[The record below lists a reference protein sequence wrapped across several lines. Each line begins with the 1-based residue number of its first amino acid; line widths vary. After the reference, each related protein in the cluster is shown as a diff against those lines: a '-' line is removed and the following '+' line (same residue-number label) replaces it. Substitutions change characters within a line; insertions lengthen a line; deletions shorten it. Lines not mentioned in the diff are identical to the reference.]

1 MRELADLALDIAK
14 SKGASYADIR
24 ISRHRRQ
31 NISAREKK
39 IRNISDTESFG
50 FGVRVLVEGTWGF
63 AASHRVTKEEIEKV
77 TARAVAI
84 ARANRVGQTEPVV
97 LPPVPAYLDHW
108 QSPIEKD
115 PFKIP
120 IEKKVE
126 LLFAANEAA
135 LKVKGAAFVNSSMLF
150 LNEDKYFASTDG
162 SYIEQN
168 VYRSWPSLTVTAVDR
183 SRGQFQSRTAD
194 TIPMGLGYEH
204 VERANLVDLAAQVA
218 EEAVAKLTAKPVEPG
233 KYDLILHPTNLWL
246 TIHESVG
253 HPTELDRALGYEANY
268 AGTSFLTVDKLGK
281 LQFGSPIVNFR
292 ADKTIRGGLA
302 TCGYDDDGVQ
312 TKEWFLV
319 KDGVF
324 IDYQIT
330 REQVFWKP
338 YREARKAAGLPE
350 VNESYGTAYADS
362 WSSVPFQRMPNVHL
376 VAGSESLSIDDL
388 IADTKDGILIIGDGS
403 YSIDQQRYNFQ
414 FSGQVF
420 WEIKNGKKTQM
431 LRDVAY
437 QANTQDFWNSCDA
450 ICDESSWEMGGS
462 YYDGKGQP
470 GQINAVS
477 HGCSPARFRQIN
489 VLNTGRK
496 V

>member
-1 MRELADLALDIAK
+1 MRELADIALDMAR

-24 ISRHRRQ
+24 ISRRRSQ
-31 NISAREKK
+31 NISARERK
-39 IRNISDTESFG
+39 IRSISDTETFG
-50 FGVRVLVEGTWGF
+50 FGVRVLVDGTWGF
-63 AASHRVTKEEIEKV
+63 AASHQVTKEDIQKV
-77 TARAVAI
+77 AARAVAI
-84 ARANRVGQTEPVV
+84 ARANRRGQVEPVV

-126 LLFAANEAA
+126 LLFAVNEAA
-135 LKVKGAAFVNSSMLF
+135 LKVKGAAFVNSSLVF
-150 LNEDKYFASTDG
+150 LNEWKYFASTDG

-168 VYRSWPSLTVTAVDR
+168 IFRSWPSLTVTAIDR
-183 SRGQFQSRTAD
+183 SRGQFQTRTAD
-194 TIPMGLGYEH
+194 TMPAGLGYEH
-204 VERANLVDLAAQVA
+204 VERANLLELAPQVA
-218 EEAVAKLTAKPVEPG
+218 EEAVAKLSAKPVEPG
-233 KYDLILHPTNLWL
+233 KYDLILHPSNLWL

-281 LQFGSPIVNFR
+281 LQFGSPIVNIL

-302 TCGYDDDGVQ
+302 TCGYDDDGVK
-312 TKEWFLV
+312 TKEWFLI

-324 IDYQIT
+324 VDYQIT
-330 REQVFWKP
+330 REQVNWKP

-350 VNESYGTAYADS
+350 VNESHGTAYADR

-376 VAGSESLSIDDL
+376 VAGTDPLTLDEL

-414 FSGQVF
+414 FGGQVF

-437 QANTQDFWNSCDA
+437 QANTQEFWNSCDA
-450 ICDESSWEMGGS
+450 ICDERSWEMGGS

-470 GQINAVS
+470 GQVNAVS